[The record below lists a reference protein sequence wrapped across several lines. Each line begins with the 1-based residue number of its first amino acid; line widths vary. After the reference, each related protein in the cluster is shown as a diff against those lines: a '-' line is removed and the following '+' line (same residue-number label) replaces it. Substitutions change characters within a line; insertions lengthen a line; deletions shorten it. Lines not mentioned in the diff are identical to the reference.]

1 MEHKE
6 QSDSQTL
13 LFITAAVLAFNAI
26 LLPIIGAYLE
36 NKVRFLAILGIICF
50 QVVLAAVNFMH
61 LKRAVKNVWFI
72 ILPTI
77 LLCCFLIGGLLP
89 DTIFYRQR

>member
-13 LFITAAVLAFNAI
+13 LIITAVILAFNAL

-36 NKVRFLAILGIICF
+36 NKARLFAILGIICF
-50 QVVLAAVNFMH
+50 QVVLAATNFLH
-61 LKRAVKNVWFI
+61 LKRDVKSVWFV

-77 LLCCFLIGGLLP
+77 LLCCFLIAGLLP

>member
-6 QSDSQTL
+6 HSYSQTI
-13 LFITAAVLAFNAI
+13 LFITATVIAFNAL

-36 NKVRFLAILGIICF
+36 NKTRLFAILGIICF
-50 QVVLAAVNFMH
+50 QVVLAGLNFMH
-61 LKRAVKNVWFI
+61 LKRDVKNVWFI
-72 ILPTI
+72 ILPTA
-77 LLCCFLIGGLLP
+77 LLCCFLIAGLLP

>member
-13 LFITAAVLAFNAI
+13 LVITAAVLAFNAL
-26 LLPIIGAYLE
+26 LLPIVGAYLE
-36 NKVRFLAILGIICF
+36 NKARLFAILGIICF
-50 QVVLAAVNFMH
+50 QVVLAGTNFMH
-61 LKRAVKNVWFI
+61 LKRDVKNVWFI

-77 LLCCFLIGGLLP
+77 LLCCCLIIGLLP
-89 DTIFYRQR
+89 DTLFYRQR